1 MEKSD
6 DYQEK
11 NDMQKEISQY
21 KIDDEA
27 RMADIGIRVTRDI
40 VREDFPLHT
49 HDFHETFII
58 VSGSADHVLGGHA
71 YPLHRGDVFA
81 IKGDTAH
88 GFQNVRNLDIINLMY
103 KPDFFDRPYLEIRSI
118 PGFDAFFLIEPE
130 IRLLREDSPML
141 RLEDKALDYVVTM
154 SDFILEQQARN
165 SEALYPVIR
174 MHFTAL
180 VSYLATQYDVG
191 GRKAPQV
198 SALSRALAFM
208 ERNLEKPIRLSDVA
222 DSVFLSPRQLERL
235 FYACYQESPMKHLQ
249 TMRLKKALMLLV
261 RQGETVASAARQ
273 CGFEDASY
281 FTRVFR
287 AAYGITPSAARKLL
301 LDI

>member
-1 MEKSD
+1 MQNTISRYRSD
-6 DYQEK
+6 DG
-11 NDMQKEISQY
+11 
-21 KIDDEA
+21 A
-27 RMADIGIRVTRDI
+27 HMADIGIRVKRD
-40 VREDFPLHT
+40 VLREDFPLHT
-49 HDFHETFII
+49 HDFHETFLI
-58 VSGSADHVLGGHA
+58 VSGSANHVLGKRE
-71 YPLHRGDVFA
+71 YPLGRGDVFA

-88 GFQNVRNLDIINLMY
+88 GFRNVRDLDIINLMY
-103 KPDFFDRPYLEIRSI
+103 EPGFFERPYLEIRSI

-130 IRLLREDSPML
+130 LRLLREDSPTL
-141 RLEDKALDYVVTM
+141 RLEDKALDYAVAMV
-154 SDFILEQQARN
+154 DFILEQQARG

-174 MHFTAL
+174 MHFMAL
-180 VSYLATQYDVG
+180 VSYLATQYDV
-191 GRKAPQV
+191 RDNKTPKA
-198 SALSRALAFM
+198 SALSLALAFM

-235 FYACYQESPMKHLQ
+235 FYACYQESPMKYLQ

-287 AAYGITPSAARKLL
+287 AAYGIAPSAARKLI